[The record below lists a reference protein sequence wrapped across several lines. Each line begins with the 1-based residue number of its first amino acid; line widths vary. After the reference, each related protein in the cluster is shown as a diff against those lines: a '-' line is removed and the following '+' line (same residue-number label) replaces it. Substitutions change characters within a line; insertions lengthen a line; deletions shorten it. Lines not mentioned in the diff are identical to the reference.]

1 MRVERR
7 GRVVRARSAVNHRRW
22 EEPGERAEAEAVCDL
37 QAGRLGGLVKG
48 QGQQG
53 RGRRRRAVACGVRA
67 GPEGEPLQALE
78 SALVGELLPA
88 ASARGRDTE
97 AGRRLE
103 DARGADRRGQ
113 DRPDGRG
120 RAPGVGGGASL
131 PPRLLWLPAGP
142 LGARRGRGL
151 SGALLATGLGP
162 GPGPEVVFRQRPV
175 GPRSQG
181 GSSPHRPAL
190 RPALRG
196 AVAQGAD
203 PARGRQPGRA

>member
-7 GRVVRARSAVNHRRW
+7 GRIVRVRSAVNHRWW

-37 QAGRLGGLVKG
+37 QAGRLGGLVEG

-53 RGRRRRAVACGVRA
+53 RGRRRRAVTFRVRG
-67 GPEGEPLQALE
+67 GPQGEPLQALE
-78 SALVGELLPA
+78 PAVVGELLPA
-88 ASARGRDTE
+88 AGARGRDTE
-97 AGRRLE
+97 ARRQPE
-103 DARGADRRGQ
+103 NSRGADGRGQ
-113 DRPDGRG
+113 GRSDGRG
-120 RAPGVGGGASL
+120 RVPGARGGASL
-131 PPRLLWLPAGP
+131 PPRLLRLPAGP
-142 LGARRGRGL
+142 LGAGRGRGL
-151 SGALLATGLGP
+151 PGALLASGLGL

-175 GPRSQG
+175 GPRFQG

-196 AVAQGAD
+196 AVAQGAA